1 MGKNSVIDLFAGCGG
16 FSIGFEKAGFQ
27 VTKAVEIDKQ
37 IAHTYSM
44 NHANVLMLNDDIGSV
59 DNEYNF
65 TRGEAEVIVGGPPCQ
80 GFSMAGARIRKN
92 GFIDDPRNYLFK
104 HYLNVVKIVRPK
116 VFVFENVKGIVSMK
130 NGEIFRE
137 IVSAFSDPTNFDGN
151 YYFIN
156 YKVFKAIEFGVP
168 EKRERLFVIG
178 TLNKSIEL
186 EKIEQLTRA
195 QILAKNPSFF
205 DTVTVGD
212 AIAGLPMPSEDGVI
226 ENPRP
231 CNRYQEYLCSKNDTL
246 TNHKATIHTET
257 AVGRMR
263 QIQKGQNWTSLEE
276 EIRSVHSGSYGR
288 MSWDEPSATITT
300 RFDTPSG
307 GRFTHPEENRTIT
320 PREAAR
326 IQSFPDDFVFYGSKS
341 SICKQIGNAVPPKL
355 SFFIASLIKNIIY
368 EHN

>member
-246 TNHKATIHTET
+246 TNHKAT
-257 AVGRMR
+257 
-263 QIQKGQNWTSLEE
+263 TSLEE

-368 EHN
+368 EHS